1 MTALELEQAVKKI
14 TPQELR
20 IFSDWFEQYTSDKW
34 DEKIEKDILSG
45 RLAKLAA
52 KADADFE
59 ARAMRGNREKFERVL
74 AKVPDVE
81 PEHDWDR
88 IPQK

>member
-1 MTALELEQAVKKI
+1 MSALELEQAVKKLP
-14 TPQELR
+14 PQELQ

-52 KADADFE
+52 KADEDFE
-59 ARAMRGNREKFERVL
+59 AGRCSPL
-74 AKVPDVE
+74 
-81 PEHDWDR
+81 
-88 IPQK
+88 

>member
-1 MTALELEQAVKKI
+1 MTVLELEQAVKKI
-14 TPQELR
+14 PPQELR

>member
-14 TPQELR
+14 PPQELR

>member
-14 TPQELR
+14 PPQELR

-34 DEKIEKDILSG
+34 DEKIEKDILNG

>member
-1 MTALELEQAVKKI
+1 MSALELEQAVKKLP
-14 TPQELR
+14 PQELR

-34 DEKIEKDILSG
+34 DEKNEEDILSG

-52 KADADFE
+52 KADEDFE

-81 PEHDWDR
+81 PEHEWDR
-88 IPQK
+88 LPQK

>member
-1 MTALELEQAVKKI
+1 MSALELEQAVKKLP
-14 TPQELR
+14 PQELQ

-52 KADADFE
+52 KADEDFE
-59 ARAMRGNREKFERVL
+59 VGRCSSL
-74 AKVPDVE
+74 
-81 PEHDWDR
+81 
-88 IPQK
+88 